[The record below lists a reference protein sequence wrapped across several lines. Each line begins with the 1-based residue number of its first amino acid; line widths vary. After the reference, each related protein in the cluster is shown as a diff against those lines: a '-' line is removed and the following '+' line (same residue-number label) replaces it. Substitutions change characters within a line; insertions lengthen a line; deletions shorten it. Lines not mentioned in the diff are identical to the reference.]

1 MLPAPL
7 SVDRSS
13 NLLVELPE
21 TFGNLKDLKALYASN
36 NGLRSLPSILFKM
49 CSQLSILDL
58 HGTEVTMD
66 VLRQFEGWDDFDNR
80 RRLKHQKQLDFR
92 VSRSA
97 EFDEGADNSYGA
109 AS

>member
-1 MLPAPL
+1 MNPFCFL
-7 SVDRSS
+7 
-13 NLLVELPE
+13 
-21 TFGNLKDLKALYASN
+21 
-36 NGLRSLPSILFKM
+36 
-49 CSQLSILDL
+49 
-58 HGTEVTMD
+58 
-66 VLRQFEGWDDFDNR
+66 QFEGWDDFDNR